1 VNIANKPDVAGLAG
15 ESNTTGNSKNL
26 KIKLVNSAEE
36 ELLIIFPTTN
46 ISHCQS
52 VKLLN
57 NGISRRRRETI

>member
-1 VNIANKPDVAGLAG
+1 
-15 ESNTTGNSKNL
+15 L